1 MKIGTITFHWAN
13 NYGAVLQAYALQQ
26 FLKNNGYDTEIIDY
40 KPARLYFRELI
51 RDAIYNRKNLT
62 KRRKI
67 KKFIKKH
74 IRLSDKTA
82 YQSSKVSKIN
92 DYNAVVCGSDQI
104 WNEWLLFHAE
114 KNPCTV
120 YYLGTVGTE
129 VKKISYAASFG
140 TNILKEE
147 TKTLIQPILE
157 SFSGISVRENTAVEM
172 LKDINISAI
181 RVCDPTL
188 LLDGED
194 YLPIFA
200 DTVVRRRSVF
210 PFILHKNQDA
220 ANEIVQYV
228 KRHFNDTTDTKIP
241 LSVNEWLSS
250 IANCDIVVTNSFH
263 ATVFSILF
271 HKNFIVLPVDGKD
284 MNDRIT
290 TLLDSV
296 GLSRHFCMNKEDVEN
311 CIIDKIDWKSV
322 DECVAKIKNMSS
334 KWLVNCIEL

>member
-1 MKIGTITFHWAN
+1 MKIGSITFHWAN

-51 RDAIYNRKNLT
+51 RDAIYNRSNLS

-67 KKFIKKH
+67 RKFIKKH
-74 IRLSDKTA
+74 MRLSDKVA
-82 YQSSKVSKIN
+82 YQSNKVSKIN
-92 DYNAVVCGSDQI
+92 DYEAVICGSDQI

-114 KNPCTV
+114 KNPCPV
-120 YYLGTVGTE
+120 YYLGTVGKE

-140 TNILKEE
+140 TNVLKEQ
-147 TKTLIQPILE
+147 TKTLVKPILE
-157 SFSGISVRENTAVEM
+157 DFSGISVRENTAVEM

-188 LLDGED
+188 LLCGEE
-194 YLPIFA
+194 YRALYA
-200 DTVVRRRSVF
+200 DLVVPKMSVF
-210 PFILHKNQDA
+210 PFILHKNQHV

-228 KRHFNDTTDTKIP
+228 KQHFNDDTDTEQS
-241 LSVNEWLSS
+241 LSVSEWLSS
-250 IANCDIVVTNSFH
+250 IDNCDIVVTNSFH

-284 MNDRIT
+284 MNDRIM
-290 TLLDSV
+290 TLLDCV
-296 GLSRHFCMNKEDVEN
+296 GLSSHFCINKEAVEV
-311 CIIDKIDWKSV
+311 CINDKIDWKSV
-322 DECVAKIKNMSS
+322 DKYIEEIKDMSS
-334 KWLVNCIEL
+334 QWLIKCIDS